1 MSLLLIFLQ
10 TAIMAQ
16 TPEKVNVTL
25 NREELKA
32 LRELLRAKYRD
43 TVTAKSDS
51 VIARKIE
58 SVIRT
63 TDASSSVNNVPV
75 KDFLKISEKYLQD
88 FIDVETK
95 KKGRNSFIRI
105 MKQIRQ
111 QDPNLRSLLE
121 ADGYIFRSREYVPL
135 ILDILDKE
143 K

>member
-1 MSLLLIFLQ
+1 
-10 TAIMAQ
+10 MAQ
-16 TPEKVNVTL
+16 TTPERVNVTL

-58 SVIRT
+58 TVIRT
-63 TDASSSVNNVPV
+63 KDATTLINNVPV
-75 KDFLKISEKYLQD
+75 SDLLKISETYLQD

-105 MKQIRQ
+105 MRQIRQ

-143 K
+143 KQ

>member
-1 MSLLLIFLQ
+1 
-10 TAIMAQ
+10 MAQ
-16 TPEKVNVTL
+16 TTPERVNVTL

-43 TVTAKSDS
+43 TVTVKSDS
-51 VIARKIE
+51 VIAQKIE

-63 TDASSSVNNVPV
+63 KGATTLINNVPV
-75 KDFLKISEKYLQD
+75 ADLLKISETYLQD

-95 KKGRNSFIRI
+95 KKGRNSYIRI
-105 MKQIRQ
+105 MRQIRQ
-111 QDPNLRSLLE
+111 QDPSLRSLLE

-143 K
+143 KQ